1 MNVALRT
8 TLRPGGGNHCRFAYC
23 TPEQPAAQ
31 LTKCTLKMVILSG
44 TSLSPIS
51 QYNYYVD
58 ASLRKIR
65 LFQGLSDEDLAR
77 LSPYLRPRKL
87 LAGEILFEKDAPG
100 DSVFFIESGR
110 VAVYDPSE
118 SSLAVRVFYEGDLF
132 GELAVIDHQPRTLTA
147 RAESDC
153 QLWALSAADF
163 ERAILENKTL
173 VLNILNSLSA
183 SIRYTTDIFMEA
195 ARRSLHD
202 ALTGLYNRSLFESL
216 LDVLEENRRQPVS
229 LVMVDIDGLKHTND
243 SLGHAAGDLL
253 LQHAAAILRS
263 AFRAEDVVARIGGDE
278 FAVVLPGVDEIGAS
292 EALARLQA
300 RLDAHRQ
307 AHPDLPVDFSAGA
320 ATRRPG
326 ETLEATLQRAD
337 ARMYAHKAKRKPRS
351 E

>member
-1 MNVALRT
+1 MDN
-8 TLRPGGGNHCRFAYC
+8 N
-23 TPEQPAAQ
+23 
-31 LTKCTLKMVILSG
+31 
-44 TSLSPIS
+44 
-51 QYNYYVD
+51 
-58 ASLRKIR
+58 LRKIH

-77 LSPYLRPRKL
+77 LAPYLQPREL
-87 LAGEILFEKDAPG
+87 LAGEILFHKDDPG
-100 DSVFFIESGR
+100 DTVYFIESGQ
-110 VAVYDPSE
+110 VAVYDPGE
-118 SSLAVRVFYEGDLF
+118 SSLAVRTFGPGSLF
-132 GELAVIDHQPRTLTA
+132 GELAVIDRQPRTLSA

-153 QLWALSAADF
+153 QLWALSAAGF
-163 ERAILENKTL
+163 EGAILDNKTL
-173 VLNILNSLSA
+173 VMNILVNLSA

-202 ALTGLYNRSLFESL
+202 ALTGLYNRGLFESL
-216 LDVLEENRRQPVS
+216 LDVLEENRRQPAS

-253 LQHAAAILRS
+253 LQRAAAILRS

-278 FAVVLPGVDEIGAS
+278 FAVVLPGVDEKGAS

-300 RLDAHRQ
+300 RLEAHRQ